1 MEMQVT
7 DTVCKIDAKGIY
19 YRALNET
26 VRNFLRDGQKELQ
39 LFNVEGQRYIGGG
52 LKQADA
58 HIIINGVPGEDLG
71 AFMDGPKITVMN
83 NAQDGVG
90 NTMNSGK
97 IVVRGMAGD
106 VIGYGMRGGRIY
118 VKGNAGYRVGIHM
131 KGYFDKQ
138 PVLVIGGKAGHFFG
152 EYMAGG
158 YLVLLGIGVQSGI
171 PVVGDYC
178 ATGMHGGIIY
188 VRGVVK
194 DECLGREVKRFPLD
208 DNDKIF
214 LKPLLEDFLSECK
227 IDYNVLDFEKYSKI
241 IPVSKRPYGK
251 LYAY

>member
-19 YRALNET
+19 YRDLNDSI
-26 VRNFLRDGQKELQ
+26 RNFLRNGQKEIQ
-39 LFNVEGQRYIGGG
+39 LFNVEGQRYIGAG
-52 LKQADA
+52 LKYNDA
-58 HIIINGVPGEDLG
+58 HIIINGVPGEDMG
-71 AFMDGPKITVMN
+71 AFMDGTRITVMN

-97 IVVRGMAGD
+97 IVVAGMAGD

-118 VKGNAGYRVGIHM
+118 IKGNAGYRVGIHM
-131 KGYFDKQ
+131 KGYLDKQ
-138 PVLVIGGKAGHFFG
+138 PVLVVGGKAGHFFG

-158 YLVLLGIGVQSGI
+158 YLVLLGIGVQPNT

-178 ATGMHGGIIY
+178 ATGMHGGTIY
-188 VRGVVK
+188 VRGKVE
-194 DECLGREVKRFPLD
+194 DMRLGREVKRFPLD
-208 DNDKIF
+208 ASDEIF
-214 LKPLLEDFLSECK
+214 LRPVLEDFLSECK

-241 IPVSKRPYGK
+241 MPVSKRPYGK